1 MIFRGKTMMGLRI
14 GCCSLAAMYFIL
26 GTSIASAEDFRCDK
40 FDLQAELDGDQ
51 LIVSLD
57 SDCPE
62 FASIIVSVRR
72 SFFEKENNTEYAND
86 YLSESSTVAQWRKP
100 RLVSVA
106 HARWLELLKQQQA
119 KFSRLGMGYDI
130 ARIEDELTASAVLH
144 VNQPDKRLDNR
155 NKNLIGKAMR
165 TEGTRVAESEVRISF
180 PVPAGPEVFGHFPSL
195 NPQALELKQ
204 SYLLSKR
211 TPLMRV
217 SQTPESFEEIMTE
230 IKEMK
235 YIPAGYVIEIVDS
248 SDVHG
253 TPWYEVVVWDAERNR
268 RGSGWINSDAL
279 ISQKLESVRQ

>member
-1 MIFRGKTMMGLRI
+1 MIGLRI
-14 GCCSLAAMYFIL
+14 GCCSLAAMYFLL
-26 GTSIASAEDFRCDK
+26 GTSIAGAEEFRCDK

-72 SFFEKENNTEYAND
+72 SFFEKGNNTEYAND

-130 ARIEDELTASAVLH
+130 ARIEDEVRASAVLH
-144 VNQPDKRLDNR
+144 VNQPDKRLGKR
-155 NKNLIGKAMR
+155 NENLNGKAMR
-165 TEGTRVAESEVRISF
+165 TEGPRVAESEVRISL
-180 PVPAGPEVFGHFPSL
+180 PVPAGPEVFEHFPSL
-195 NPQALELKQ
+195 NPQALELKE
-204 SYLLSKR
+204 SYLLSKQ

-217 SQTPESFEEIMTE
+217 SQPPESFEEIMNE

-235 YIPAGYVIEIVDS
+235 YIPAGYMIEILGR
-248 SDVHG
+248 SDVEG

-268 RGSGWINSDAL
+268 HGSGWINSDAL